1 MKRFL
6 AVFGFG
12 FIGSALRLGM
22 TQILPSHHYFTLILI
37 NITGS
42 FLLAIITNALPIV
55 MPIPGELLTGLTVGL
70 VGSFTTFS
78 TFCLDSVQLGQTNPF
93 WSLCYCLLSISLGL
107 SAAYLGVKQSHRL
120 IRRHQQ

>member
-12 FIGSALRLGM
+12 FIGSAIRLGM
-22 TQILPSHHYFTLILI
+22 TQISSSHHYFTLILI

-42 FLLAIITNALPIV
+42 FLLAVITNVLPIV
-55 MPIPGELLTGLTVGL
+55 MPIPSELLTGLTVGL
-70 VGSFTTFS
+70 IGSFTTFS
-78 TFCLDSVQLGQTNPF
+78 TFCLDTVQLGQSN
-93 WSLCYCLLSISLGL
+93 SLWAFCYCLLSISLGL
-107 SAAYLGVKQSHRL
+107 SADYLGVKLSHRL